1 MLLLLLLLLSGIP
14 PAAEAQ
20 LHIYWI
26 NIYNIS
32 TKHRLMML
40 ANTCETATNHLSA
53 NFHKVA
59 SNIQNEVSDTAD

>member
-1 MLLLLLLLLSGIP
+1 MFSMGEVGIL

-32 TKHRLMML
+32 TKHQLKRP
-40 ANTCETATNHLSA
+40 ANTGKTATSHLSA

-59 SNIQNEVSDTAD
+59 SNIQNKVSDTAD